1 MDFNAQVNTFDIAPS
16 TTNNPPI
23 IEIHNLNRT
32 FGTGNSTV
40 YALKNVNLKIKKGN
54 Q

>member
-1 MDFNAQVNTFDIAPS
+1 MDSNAQDNTFDIAPP
-16 TTNNPPI
+16 TNEPPI
-23 IEIHNLNRT
+23 LEMHNLNRT

-54 Q
+54 L